1 MTLEEVIAEVRRE
14 GQHKADAIAKKGG
27 KEAMSIL
34 SEAEAEVKAL
44 LEREKGRAEADA
56 QRLREMEMAAAET
69 EGSKLVMDAKRRL
82 HDKVRERSLRQLA
95 EMQGQR
101 REQVLSLLID
111 KGLRELPGARIRCVK
126 ADETVVRA
134 RSKGSQVVADLDAA
148 GGVVLES
155 PDGKVSLTMTYEA
168 MLEDAW
174 AGSLPKIAKEL
185 GL

>member
-1 MTLEEVIAEVRRE
+1 MTLEEVIAEVKRE

-27 KEAMSIL
+27 KESQQIL
-34 SEAEAEVKAL
+34 SQAEAEAAAL
-44 LEREKGRAEADA
+44 LEKERARAESDA
-56 QRLREMEMAAAET
+56 QRLREMELAAAET
-69 EGSKLVMDAKRRL
+69 EGNKLVMGAKRKL
-82 HDKVRERSLRQLA
+82 HDQVRERSLRQLA
-95 EMQGQR
+95 EAQGQH
-101 REQVLSLLID
+101 RERMLSLLIE

-134 RSKGSQVVADLDAA
+134 RSKGSQVVADLEAA

-174 AGSLPKIAKEL
+174 AGSLPKVAREL